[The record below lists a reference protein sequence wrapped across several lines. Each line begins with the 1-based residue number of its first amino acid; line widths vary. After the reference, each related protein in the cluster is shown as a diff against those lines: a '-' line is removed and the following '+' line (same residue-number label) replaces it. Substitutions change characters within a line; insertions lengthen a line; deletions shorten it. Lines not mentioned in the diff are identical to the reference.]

1 MFIGNGNETAPKYK
15 VKVGKFNLAI
25 NLTNTKK
32 GYFLNETGVFERTKK
47 SSFYLR
53 LETD

>member
-1 MFIGNGNETAPKYK
+1 M
-15 VKVGKFNLAI
+15 

-32 GYFLNETGVFERTKK
+32 AYFLNETRFFERTKK

>member
-1 MFIGNGNETAPKYK
+1 MFIGNGNETAPKYE

-25 NLTNTKK
+25 LTNTKK
-32 GYFLNETGVFERTKK
+32 KCFLKETGLFERTKK